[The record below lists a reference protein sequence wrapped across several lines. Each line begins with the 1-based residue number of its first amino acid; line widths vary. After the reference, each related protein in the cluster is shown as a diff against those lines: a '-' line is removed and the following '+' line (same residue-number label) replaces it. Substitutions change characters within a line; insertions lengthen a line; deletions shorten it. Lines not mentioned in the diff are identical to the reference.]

1 MNETLEMSGTM
12 TEDLYEPF
20 GTSESPMESTH
31 REEPEWKP
39 SELECL
45 NGKVSP
51 GESKSTHST
60 TTHNHH
66 PKPMHAN
73 HVPQPDGVSP
83 SYPLGSE
90 QEQQPSNHL
99 PQPIDRIPFMGL
111 LLTVP
116 LMSLFGE
123 TSLYIATCVFL
134 VAVIRMVLTGFRINP
149 VWGILNLSG
158 FYFPVLWLAFGVLN
172 WHRAK
177 REFLFAVA
185 AGACIFYLSQ
195 HNSILIT
202 PF

>member
-1 MNETLEMSGTM
+1 M
-12 TEDLYEPF
+12 TEDLHEAF
-20 GTSESPMESTH
+20 GTSDSPVESRYH
-31 REEPEWKP
+31 EEPEWKP
-39 SELECL
+39 MELEYL

-51 GESKSTHST
+51 AASQSTQST
-60 TTHNHH
+60 TTHKHH

-73 HVPQPDGVSP
+73 HVPQPDDVSS

-90 QEQQPSNHL
+90 PEQQPSNHL
-99 PQPIDRIPFMGL
+99 PQPVDQIPFMGL
-111 LLTVP
+111 LLTIP

-123 TSLYIATCVFL
+123 TSLYIATGVFL

-149 VWGILNLSG
+149 VWGVLNLSG
-158 FYFPVLWLAFGVLN
+158 FYFPVLWLAFGLLN
-172 WHRAK
+172 WRRAK

-195 HNSILIT
+195 HNSILSA